1 MDILI
6 LGMCLTVSLCCLF
19 MLFAVVVLMVSKRE
33 QRNSEQTQAEETEQ
47 EKEARRAAMEAQR
60 LYEQGFV
67 NLMNYDG
74 QPGRKVRDSQ

>member
-6 LGMCLTVSLCCLF
+6 LGMCLIVALCCLF
-19 MLFAVVVLMVSKRE
+19 ILFASFILLTSKFEPKNTE
-33 QRNSEQTQAEETEQ
+33 QVQEEETEL
-47 EKEARRAAMEAQR
+47 EKETRRVAMEAQR
-60 LYEQGFV
+60 YYEQGFV

>member
-6 LGMCLTVSLCCLF
+6 LGMCLIVALCCLF
-19 MLFAVVVLMVSKRE
+19 ILFASFILLTSKLE
-33 QRNSEQTQAEETEQ
+33 QRNTEQVQEEETEL

-60 LYEQGFV
+60 YYEQGFV